1 LSWRAPREGVAHGY
15 VAQLD
20 HDDSFLLF
28 VTDRT
33 EVTVPAE
40 LIRIGATV
48 LPTVTAIEDATLP
61 PVESPFVRSRRWQRT
76 DWMGGVLRPAP

>member
-15 VAQLD
+15 VAVFD
-20 HDDSFLLF
+20 SADSFLYL

-40 LIRIGATV
+40 LIRVGATV